1 MTHDL
6 VLRNARLCDG
16 IGTPIFDA
24 AVGIKDG
31 LITEVGSDIGPGKE
45 EFDCE
50 GLVLSPGIIDS
61 HTHYDAQL
69 TWDPYATPSVSLG
82 VTTLVIGNCGFT
94 IAPCR
99 PADREM
105 ILKNLTQV
113 EGMSL
118 DALETGTDWQFES
131 FPEYLD
137 MFEKIGIVPNVAAY
151 FGHSS
156 LRFHVMGDAAT
167 QRAANDTELDQM
179 KGLLR
184 EALRAGAIGFA
195 TSTNEAHNGW
205 GGVPIASRYADEH
218 EVRELSKILG
228 EEQKGLFM
236 LTKGEYT
243 TIPFLESVA
252 SEGRHRMIIAAM
264 IWDPSHPYRVFD
276 EIKEIA
282 EARERGVQLY
292 AQVGCQGITQ
302 EFTLRSAYPFE
313 PREAWKRAIPLY
325 NDKAA
330 ITELF
335 LDPQFRA
342 DVKADFQ
349 KRAITSFQ
357 KQWDKVTII
366 EVAKPEHSHLRGC
379 NVAELAE
386 KDGKEP
392 LDWILDFGL
401 ADDLDT
407 EFSVQISNFE
417 EGEVKKLLSHPSSTV
432 SLSDAG
438 APLSLLCDAGF
449 GLYLYGRWV
458 RETNN
463 FTLEEAV
470 RLLTSAQAEV
480 YGIPDRGRI
489 APGYHADLLL
499 FDPENVNQG
508 PLERV
513 NDLPAGAVRLDRKPI
528 GVHGIW
534 INGVQVADGNGIAE
548 NGLRPGK
555 VLRDF
560 SLAV

>member
-1 MTHDL
+1 MAHDL
-6 VLRNARLCDG
+6 VLRNARVCDG
-16 IGTPIFDA
+16 LGTPIFEG
-24 AVGIKDG
+24 AVAIKNG
-31 LITEVGSDIGPGKE
+31 LISEVGPDVATGTK
-45 EFDCE
+45 EFDCQ

-82 VTTLVIGNCGFT
+82 ITTMVIGNCGFT

-118 DALETGTDWQFES
+118 DALEAGTKWQFES

-137 MFEKIGIVPNVAAY
+137 MFEKNGIVPNIAAY

-167 QRAANDTELDQM
+167 ERAANNEEIAEM
-179 KGLLR
+179 KALLR
-184 EALRAGAIGFA
+184 EALHAGALGFA

-205 GGVPIASRYADEH
+205 GGVPIASRFADEH
-218 EVRELSKILG
+218 EVRELAKTLG
-228 EEQKGLFM
+228 EERKGLFM
-236 LTKGEYT
+236 LTKGEHT
-243 TIPFLESVA
+243 TVPFLESVA
-252 SEGRHRMIIAAM
+252 AEGRHRMIIAAM
-264 IWDPSHPYRVFD
+264 IWDPSHPQRVFD
-276 EIKEIA
+276 EVKEITD
-282 EARERGVQLY
+282 ARERGVQLY

-325 NDKAA
+325 NDKTA
-330 ITELF
+330 IAELF
-335 LDPQFRA
+335 SDPQFRA
-342 DVKADFQ
+342 DVKADFK
-349 KRAITSFQ
+349 KRAITSFE

-366 EVAKPEHSHLRGC
+366 EVAKPEHAHLRGC

-401 ADDLDT
+401 TDDLDT
-407 EFSVQISNFE
+407 QFSVQISNFDE
-417 EGEVKKLLSHPSSTV
+417 DEVKKLLTHPSSTIA
-432 SLSDAG
+432 LSDAG
-438 APLSLLCDAGF
+438 AHLSLLCDAGF
-449 GLYLYGRWV
+449 ALHLFGRFV
-458 RETNN
+458 RERND

-480 YGIPDRGRI
+480 FGIPDRGRI
-489 APGYHADLLL
+489 EPGCHADLLL
-499 FDPENVNQG
+499 FDPETVNQG

-513 NDLPAGAVRLDRKPI
+513 NDLPTGAERLDRKPI
-528 GVHGIW
+528 GLHGIW
-534 INGVQVADGNGIAE
+534 INGVQVADNHGIVDNGE
-548 NGLRPGK
+548 RPGK

-560 SLAV
+560 ALAV

>member
-1 MTHDL
+1 MAHDL
-6 VLRNARLCDG
+6 VLKNARICDG
-16 IGTPIFDA
+16 LGTPIFEA
-24 AVGIKDG
+24 SVGIKNG
-31 LITEVGSDIGPGKE
+31 LIAEVGSNVGTGKE
-45 EFDCE
+45 EFDCQ

-118 DALETGTDWQFES
+118 DALEGGTNWQFES

-137 MFEKIGIVPNVAAY
+137 MFEEIGIVPNVAAY

-167 QRAANDTELDQM
+167 ERAANDDEIGKM
-179 KGLLR
+179 KVLLR
-184 EALRAGAIGFA
+184 EALHAGAIGFA

-205 GGVPIASRYADEH
+205 GGVPIASRYADDH
-218 EVRELSKILG
+218 EVRELAKTLG
-228 EEQKGLFM
+228 EGRKGLFM
-236 LTKGEYT
+236 LTKGEHT
-243 TIPFLESVA
+243 TVPFLESVA
-252 SEGRHRMIIAAM
+252 AEGHHRMIIAAM
-264 IWDPSHPYRVFD
+264 LWDPSHPQRVFD
-276 EIKEIA
+276 EMQEITD
-282 EARERGVQLY
+282 ARERGVELY

-313 PREAWKRAIPLY
+313 PRQAWKQAIPLY

-330 ITELF
+330 IAELF
-335 LDPQFRA
+335 SDPQFRA
-342 DVKADFQ
+342 DVKADFN
-349 KRAITSFQ
+349 KRAVTSFER
-357 KQWDKVTII
+357 QWDKVTII
-366 EVAKPEHSHLRGC
+366 EVAKPEHTHLRGC
-379 NVAELAE
+379 NIAELAE

-401 ADDLDT
+401 TDDLDT
-407 EFSVQISNFE
+407 EFSVEISNFDE
-417 EGEVKKLLSHPSSTV
+417 DEVKKLLAHPSSTV
-432 SLSDAG
+432 ALSDAG
-438 APLSLLCDAGF
+438 AHLSLLCDAGF
-449 GLYLYGRWV
+449 GLHLFGRFV
-458 RETNN
+458 RERND

-470 RLLTSAQAEV
+470 RLVTSAQAEV
-480 YGIPDRGRI
+480 FGITERGRI
-489 APGYHADLLL
+489 EPGYHADLLL
-499 FDPENVNQG
+499 FNPDTVNQG

-513 NDLPAGAVRLDRKPI
+513 NDLPTGAERLNRRPI

-534 INGVQVADGNGIAE
+534 INGVQVADDTGILPSEA
-548 NGLRPGK
+548 RPGK
-555 VLRDF
+555 VLRQF
-560 SLAV
+560 SFQH